1 MFPDWKYSKMETL
14 PAPTTDHILDQF
26 CELFQS
32 LIRMSPHL
40 ILPED
45 LDRFRQQLDVL
56 KAGGQNG
63 PSNNEDYLF
72 LFRVLIIL
80 AHQEIPPT
88 MGELS
93 AELNVPDSTATRIV
107 DWLVQSR
114 FVVRLP
120 DPSDRRVIRVS
131 MTESGQGFYEIS
143 SHYIQQRIGVL
154 LSDFSDVEKAEF
166 YRLLTKL
173 YVAFQR
179 EE

>member
-1 MFPDWKYSKMETL
+1 MRSSMRLRLCIVSEVTIEENIEQGQMNAFL
-14 PAPTTDHILDQF
+14 FHLDSV
-26 CELFQS
+26 L
-32 LIRMSPHL
+32 LHMS
-40 ILPED
+40 
-45 LDRFRQQLDVL
+45 
-56 KAGGQNG
+56 A
-63 PSNNEDYLF
+63 
-72 LFRVLIIL
+72 FRVLIIL

-107 DWLVQSR
+107 DWLVQSS